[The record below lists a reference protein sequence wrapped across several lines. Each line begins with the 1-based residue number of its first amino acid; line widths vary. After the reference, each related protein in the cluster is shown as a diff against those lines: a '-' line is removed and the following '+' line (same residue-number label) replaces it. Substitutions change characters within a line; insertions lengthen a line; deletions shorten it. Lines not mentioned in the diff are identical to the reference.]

1 MSTAAEIAVV
11 YRRED
16 MFQEFVA
23 AMHTGEVVEMDAEMY
38 DYWLNV
44 LPVKG
49 MRTRVTIKGVERRAD
64 FLQGEGYEE
73 LTAFW
78 REGSG
83 GAARYFCQRTNIMN
97 PYA

>member
-1 MSTAAEIAVV
+1 
-11 YRRED
+11 
-16 MFQEFVA
+16 
-23 AMHTGEVVEMDAEMY
+23 
-38 DYWLNV
+38 
-44 LPVKG
+44 